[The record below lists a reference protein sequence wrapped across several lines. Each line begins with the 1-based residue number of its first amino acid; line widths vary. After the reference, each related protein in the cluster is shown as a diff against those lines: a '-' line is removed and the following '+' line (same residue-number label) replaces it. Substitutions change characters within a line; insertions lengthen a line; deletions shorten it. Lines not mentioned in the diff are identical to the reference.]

1 MVNFAA
7 AALACL
13 AMTPL
18 IGAFP
23 TNSTLLKAAHH
34 NGTHHHVARSN
45 LTAAEHFLEPINGT
59 HHHFTRSNT
68 TLLRD
73 FHHNGTHHSPGFHA
87 SADKLRTRYP
97 GAEVVVADLASV
109 DACREL
115 LRGATAVY
123 HAGPSIH
130 SREREMGFNMI
141 DAATAEARDTGNQF
155 RHFVYSSVLGT
166 QHRKLMQHDL
176 KSFVEERL
184 MLSPIPWTILQP
196 TNFMDAYPVA
206 HLASMENPSM
216 ERLWKPNMP
225 NSLISLRDLAEAA
238 AKVLTERE
246 KHFYAQYPLASTLP
260 TTDAEVFEAISKK
273 IGKEVQVNTPTFEK
287 GVENALALLFGGNS
301 MLCAEGD
308 LRPDVTKD
316 EAERLILFYNRYSLA
331 GNPNVL
337 RWLLG
342 REPTTVEQWVK
353 LQLDEAKLK

>member
-1 MVNFAA
+1 MMGLFGTSSSENMSEVLVVTSASGRQNAH
-7 AALACL
+7 LL
-13 AMTPL
+13 PL
-18 IGAFP
+18 LVSSKRF
-23 TNSTLLKAAHH
+23 K
-34 NGTHHHVARSN
+34 
-45 LTAAEHFLEPINGT
+45 
-59 HHHFTRSNT
+59 
-68 TLLRD
+68 LRLVS
-73 FHHNGTHHSPGFHA
+73 HSEA

-115 LRGATAVY
+115 PRRATAVY

-141 DAATAEARDTGNQF
+141 DAATAEAREPGSQF

-206 HLASMENPSM
+206 HLASMESPSM

-225 NSLISLRDLAEAA
+225 NSLIALRDLGEAA

-273 IGKEVQVNTPTFEK
+273 IGKEVQVNKPTFEK
-287 GVENALALLFGGNS
+287 GVENALAMLFGGNS

>member
-1 MVNFAA
+1 MGFFGTSNSDNMSEV
-7 AALACL
+7 LAVTSASGRQNAHL
-13 AMTPL
+13 LPL
-18 IGAFP
+18 LVSSKRFKLRLVSHSE
-23 TNSTLLKAAHH
+23 TS
-34 NGTHHHVARSN
+34 
-45 LTAAEHFLEPINGT
+45 AE
-59 HHHFTRSNT
+59 
-68 TLLRD
+68 
-73 FHHNGTHHSPGFHA
+73 
-87 SADKLRTRYP
+87 KLRTKYP
-97 GAEVVVADLASV
+97 GAEVIVADLASV
-109 DACREL
+109 GACREL
-115 LRGATAVY
+115 LRGVTAVY

-130 SREREMGFNMI
+130 SRERDMGFNMI
-141 DAATAEARDTGNQF
+141 DAATAEAREPGSQF

-216 ERLWKPNMP
+216 ERLWKPDMP
-225 NSLISLRDLAEAA
+225 NSLIALRDLAEAA

-273 IGKEVQVNTPTFEK
+273 IGKEVKVNKPTFEK
-287 GVENALALLFGGNS
+287 GVENLLAVLFGGNS